1 MMPSSTSYF
10 PRSYAE
16 SRERF
21 LADAERLGAA
31 VASYPIEA
39 RGSEGEALAT
49 DVALIGAPNA
59 QRLLIVTSATH
70 GVEGFCGAGCQFSL
84 MDDAPML
91 KRARQAGVALLLVHA
106 VNPYGYSWM
115 ARTDEGNV
123 DLNRNVQ
130 PFDGTPLP
138 ANPGYGALHQLLLPA
153 QWPPS
158 EDNQRDVAR
167 YVAEHGQAAFAQAVS
182 RGQYTHADGLFYGGA
197 APAASRENLRRIL
210 ETHASPYAH
219 IGWIDV
225 HTGLGPR
232 GHGEKIYAGRRNDAE
247 VARARQWWG
256 LDIAVP
262 FQGTSASVDITGH
275 LASLIYQAC
284 PQSSP
289 TLMALEYGTV
299 PFDDVVLALRGRN
312 WLRANP
318 DAPAALRRDI
328 LQATQDAFYCHA
340 YDWHGMVLGQSRVA
354 VLQALCGLEAAQ

>member
-1 MMPSSTSYF
+1 MPSSTSYF

-21 LADAERLGAA
+21 QADAARLGAR

-39 RGSEGEALAT
+39 LGSEGEALAT
-49 DVALIGAPNA
+49 DIALIGQPDAE
-59 QRLLIVTSATH
+59 RLLIMTSATH

-84 MDDAPML
+84 MDDAAML
-91 KRARQAGVALLLVHA
+91 QRARQAGVALLLVHA
-106 VNPYGYSWM
+106 VNPYGYSWI

-123 DLNRNVQ
+123 DLNRNAQ

-138 ANPGYGALHQLLLPA
+138 ANPGYGALHSLLLPE

-158 EDNQRDVAR
+158 EDNQRDLAR
-167 YVAEHGQAAFAQAVS
+167 YVAEHGHAAFAQAVS
-182 RGQYTHADGLFYGGA
+182 RGQYTHPDGLFYGGA
-197 APAASRENLRRIL
+197 APAASLVNLRTIL
-210 ETHASPYAH
+210 QTHASPYAH

-232 GHGEKIYAGRRNDAE
+232 GHGEKIYAGRRDEAE

-275 LASLIYQAC
+275 LAGLIYQAC

-299 PFDDVVLALRGRN
+299 PFDDIVLALRGSN

-328 LQATQDAFYCHA
+328 RNATQDAFYCHA

-354 VLQALCGLEAAQ
+354 VLQALCGLQAAR

>member
-1 MMPSSTSYF
+1 MPSSTSYF

-16 SRERF
+16 SRDRF
-21 LADAERLGAA
+21 LADAAHLAAA
-31 VASYPIEA
+31 VESYPISDV
-39 RGSEGEALAT
+39 GNEGEALAT
-49 DVALIGAPNA
+49 DVALLGAPDA
-59 QRLLIVTSATH
+59 QRLLIMTSATH

-84 MDDAPML
+84 MDDAAMI
-91 KRARQAGVALLLVHA
+91 KRAAQAGVALLLVHA
-106 VNPYGYSWM
+106 VNPYGFSWM

-123 DLNRNVQ
+123 DLNRNAQ

-138 ANPGYGALHQLLLPA
+138 TNPGYAALHPLLLPA
-153 QWPPS
+153 EWPPS
-158 EDNQRDVAR
+158 ESNQRDIAR
-167 YVAEHGQAAFAQAVS
+167 YVAEHGQPAFAQAVS

-197 APAASRENLRRIL
+197 RPAASLLNLRRIL
-210 ETHASPYAH
+210 ETHASRYAH

-256 LDIAVP
+256 ADIAVP
-262 FQGTSASVDITGH
+262 YQGSSASVDITGH
-275 LASLIYQAC
+275 LAGLIYQAC
-284 PQSSP
+284 PDASP

-299 PFDDVVLALRGRN
+299 PFDDIVLALRGRN

-318 DAPAALRRDI
+318 DAPPALRRDI

-354 VLQALCGLEAAQ
+354 VLQALCGLEAAK

>member
-21 LADAERLGAA
+21 QADAARLGAR

-39 RGSEGEALAT
+39 LGSEGEALAT
-49 DVALIGAPNA
+49 DIALIGQPDAE
-59 QRLLIVTSATH
+59 RLLIMTSATH

-84 MDDAPML
+84 MDDAAML
-91 KRARQAGVALLLVHA
+91 QRARQAGVALLLVHA
-106 VNPYGYSWM
+106 VNPYGYSWI

-123 DLNRNVQ
+123 DLNRNAQ

-138 ANPGYGALHQLLLPA
+138 SNPGYGALHSLLLPE

-158 EDNQRDVAR
+158 EDNQRDLAR
-167 YVAEHGQAAFAQAVS
+167 YVAEHGHAAFAQAVS
-182 RGQYTHADGLFYGGA
+182 RGQYTHPDGLFYGGA
-197 APAASRENLRRIL
+197 APAASLVNLRTIL
-210 ETHASPYAH
+210 QTHASPFAH

-232 GHGEKIYAGRRNDAE
+232 GHGEKIYAGRRDEAE

-275 LASLIYQAC
+275 LAGLIYQAC
-284 PQSSP
+284 PRSSP

-299 PFDDVVLALRGRN
+299 PFDDIVLALRGSN

-328 LQATQDAFYCHA
+328 RNATQDAFYCHA

-354 VLQALCGLEAAQ
+354 VLQALCGLQAAR